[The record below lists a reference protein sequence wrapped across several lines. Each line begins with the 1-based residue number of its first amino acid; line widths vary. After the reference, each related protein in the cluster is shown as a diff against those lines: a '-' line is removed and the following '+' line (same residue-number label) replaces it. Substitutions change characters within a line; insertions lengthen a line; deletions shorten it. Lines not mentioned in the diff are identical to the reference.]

1 MFCFAVYRKTEENNT
16 TLYSDTL
23 DSTETQA
30 SDTVPLVGLDSRC
43 NPEIAHYTIH
53 IGKFLFYIS
62 LVYLSCKYE
71 VSRAVLTRSMV

>member
-1 MFCFAVYRKTEENNT
+1 MFCFAVCRKTEENN

-30 SDTVPLVGLDSRC
+30 SDTVPLVGFDSRC
-43 NPEIAHYTIH
+43 NPEIAHCTIH

-62 LVYLSCKYE
+62 LLI
-71 VSRAVLTRSMV
+71 M